1 MDHME
6 TPRSSVKAPSED
18 GGESKRSSMIGTKRG
33 LTAAEE
39 DPEHNLDVGVNIT
52 YENA

>member
-6 TPRSSVKAPSED
+6 TPRSSERAPSED
-18 GGESKRSSMIGTKRG
+18 GKASKRSSMVGTNRG
-33 LTAAEE
+33 LIAGEE
-39 DPEHNLDVGVNIT
+39 EPAHDLDIGVNIT

>member
-6 TPRSSVKAPSED
+6 TPRSSERAPSED
-18 GGESKRSSMIGTKRG
+18 GRENKRSSMIGTNRG

-39 DPEHNLDVGVNIT
+39 EPVPDLDLGVNIT